1 MEKYNEMNRCE
12 YCVEYN
18 GDGCEDTSGFD
29 YYSCELKN
37 NKDLEKYGRYCSI
50 DNMVD
55 EGECIHYLCEKC
67 LFREE

>member
-1 MEKYNEMNRCE
+1 MGKYNEMNRCE

-18 GDGCEDTSGFD
+18 GDGCEDTDGFD

-50 DNMVD
+50 DNIVD
-55 EGECIHYLCEKC
+55 EDECTYYLCDKC